1 MGTNGPTISGSA
13 AIHAARIRE
22 RDAQRAAEP
31 DAAPD
36 GKSTAQLIAE
46 QVLPGYR
53 ADEEARERARLSEL
67 RARGVI
73 SADPE
78 PEDIEE
84 EDAYEEPEEVVEED
98 DEEEEPTSTAELYA
112 ARERLRIKAERAAN
126 QQAWA
131 GSTWSLGEQTG
142 RLVR

>member
-1 MGTNGPTISGSA
+1 MGTNGPTIGGSA

-22 RDAQRAAEP
+22 RDARRAAVP
-31 DAAPD
+31 DAVPD

-78 PEDIEE
+78 PEDEE
-84 EDAYEEPEEVVEED
+84 VEEYDEEVV
-98 DEEEEPTSTAELYA
+98 DEADEAEEPTSTAEIYA
-112 ARERLRIKAERAAN
+112 ARERLRIKAEREAN
-126 QQAWA
+126 QRAWA
-131 GSTWSLGEQTG
+131 GSTWSLGEQTS
-142 RLVR
+142 RLIG